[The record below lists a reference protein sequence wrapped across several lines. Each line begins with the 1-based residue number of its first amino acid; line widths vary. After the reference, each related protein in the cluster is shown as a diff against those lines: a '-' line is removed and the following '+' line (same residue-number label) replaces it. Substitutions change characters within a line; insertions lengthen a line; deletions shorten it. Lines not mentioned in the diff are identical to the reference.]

1 MGGHGRP
8 WAAMAHGMG
17 GHGRRWAAMGG
28 ERAAAGSA
36 GARPPAGSSRGGGR
50 PRSPPAEGG
59 FSSGGGGG
67 LHFVLVRARSCS
79 SPSSAP
85 PTLPLLRCSAAPL
98 LQRRSGGASLPRRS
112 PAPRV
117 RARARQ
123 SISLGELRGGGDLHD
138 ELEPSGAAPKEATSL
153 GTRAPAGARVAH
165 GHGAPPSWGARGGS
179 WLLGGYTWPARGAPR
194 LRLPAGRG
202 RRGRLPPVRRGAA
215 SVARTEGLRRRL
227 PLPVISFF
235 PFSFFQ
241 LRSDSRIDI
250 LFRKI
255 PQFSVSPS
263 DWTGLQQR
271 EGAAAAVLGPR
282 LDSRLSQVSRGPRRR
297 GGGGGSR
304 PLPSP
309 GCQRDLARSAWKPRG
324 PWELRRCSA
333 AHPPASAPWSSESG
347 GAW

>member
-1 MGGHGRP
+1 M
-8 WAAMAHGMG
+8 
-17 GHGRRWAAMGG
+17 
-28 ERAAAGSA
+28 
-36 GARPPAGSSRGGGR
+36 
-50 PRSPPAEGG
+50 
-59 FSSGGGGG
+59 
-67 LHFVLVRARSCS
+67 LVRARSCS

-297 GGGGGSR
+297 GGGGGFSPSTKPGLPARLGTQCVETTGPLGAPAVLRGPSPRLR
-304 PLPSP
+304 PLEFGERWSVVKHVD
-309 GCQRDLARSAWKPRG
+309 CRSAFGGGGNVETRAALAAGERG
-324 PWELRRCSA
+324 AGGLAPAGEGGQPARTLA
-333 AHPPASAPWSSESG
+333 GATTPPGGPASLDHAALTVSE
-347 GAW
+347 